1 MTSLYFFPQFL
12 LNKSGLSKIRLI
24 KRRQACNSH
33 WREWRRDFSD
43 RLLSAGALLW
53 SSEAVGSDS
62 LRFDSAG
69 WILNHQRQSP
79 FIQIWP
85 LVKTLCCWF
94 IQPKLCSFKQ
104 KMDSIMQQVLQQ
116 EEKTWVVCDCLINI
130 IFIKWTM
137 VVNLADH
144 SDLCVKEMLK
154 SNFRLH
160 YNLRKYVNKPHI
172 WRNICSRRIERLK
185 FMAGASQEASSQKS
199 VYVLCSKKK

>member
-1 MTSLYFFPQFL
+1 MCFLTAAKPRKTKRRKCHERIQDNGKIVPDTRMSFRDATVEKENIARNTTGYEWPLFYFFPEFL

-43 RLLSAGALLW
+43 RLLSVGALLW

-94 IQPKLCSFKQ
+94 IQPNCVVSNKRRIVLCNKCCNRR
-104 KMDSIMQQVLQQ
+104 
-116 EEKTWVVCDCLINI
+116 KTWVVCI
-130 IFIKWTM
+130 
-137 VVNLADH
+137 
-144 SDLCVKEMLK
+144 
-154 SNFRLH
+154 R
-160 YNLRKYVNKPHI
+160 
-172 WRNICSRRIERLK
+172 
-185 FMAGASQEASSQKS
+185 SSIS
-199 VYVLCSKKK
+199 YS